1 MTLYKARE
9 LNEAR
14 YNIIKANKDAAES
27 EELEVKRKALCVD
40 AAPAYWKRRIEEGK
54 ELTKVVF
61 LQTSTTRRHALY
73 KAVFEHVTSD
83 ETFLS
88 ELFIQMMEYMVPSW
102 EEERSKGV

>member
-1 MTLYKARE
+1 M
-9 LNEAR
+9 NEAR

-61 LQTSTTRRHALY
+61 LQTSTTRRTVSIIRSNEQQLLNHLCNG
-73 KAVFEHVTSD
+73 V
-83 ETFLS
+83 
-88 ELFIQMMEYMVPSW
+88 ELMT
-102 EEERSKGV
+102 